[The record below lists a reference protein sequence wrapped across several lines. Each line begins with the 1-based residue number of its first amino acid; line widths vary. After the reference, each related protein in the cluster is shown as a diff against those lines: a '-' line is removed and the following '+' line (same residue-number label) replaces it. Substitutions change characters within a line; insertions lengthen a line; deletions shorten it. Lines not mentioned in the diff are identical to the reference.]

1 MIQTS
6 TKERKRNKK
15 IIKGTNKHGKFSL
28 ENFAEGLYNSY
39 VGFNGNLM
47 GKKSFNSVIY
57 FTQVGTLMI
66 R

>member
-28 ENFAEGLYNSY
+28 ENFAERGYTILMWVLMEISWEK
-39 VGFNGNLM
+39 NLL
-47 GKKSFNSVIY
+47 I
-57 FTQVGTLMI
+57 L
-66 R
+66 